1 MSLAAR
7 HRAIV
12 VAAVLGLMVLTGC
25 GSGGQRAAATGSSP
39 DSSGSTTIDITL
51 KGGTIK
57 PSGSKVK
64 VKAGKPVNLH
74 IVADKA
80 GELHVHSSPEQHI
93 EFKAGTTDKTLTIDQ
108 PGVVDIEDHAL
119 DKLIVQLEV
128 S

>member
-1 MSLAAR
+1 MSPVLR

-12 VAAVLGLMVLTGC
+12 VAAVLGLMLLAGC
-25 GSGGQRAAATGSSP
+25 GSGGDKSDTGGSP
-39 DSSGSTTIDITL
+39 DSSGSTTIDITI
-51 KGGTIK
+51 KGDTVK

-108 PGVVDIEDHAL
+108 PGIIDVEDHAL
-119 DKLIVQLEV
+119 DKLIVQLQV

>member
-1 MSLAAR
+1 MPPVVR
-7 HRAIV
+7 HRAI
-12 VAAVLGLMVLTGC
+12 VAAVLGLMVLAGC
-25 GSGGQRAAATGSSP
+25 GSGGEKADTGGSP
-39 DSSGSTTIDITL
+39 DSSGSTTIDITI
-51 KGGTIK
+51 KGDTVK

-64 VKAGKPVNLH
+64 VTTGKPVNLH
-74 IVADKA
+74 IMADKA

-108 PGVVDIEDHAL
+108 PGVIDIEDHAL

>member
-1 MSLAAR
+1 MSPVLR
-7 HRAIV
+7 QRAIAIV
-12 VAAVLGLMVLTGC
+12 AVLGLMLLAGC
-25 GSGGQRAAATGSSP
+25 GSGGDKSDTGGSP
-39 DSSGSTTIDITL
+39 DSSGSTTIDITI
-51 KGGTIK
+51 KGDTVK
-57 PSGSKVK
+57 PSGSKVS

-108 PGVVDIEDHAL
+108 PGIIDIEDHAL
-119 DKLIVQLEV
+119 DKLIVQLQV

>member
-1 MSLAAR
+1 MSLVVR

-12 VAAVLGLMVLTGC
+12 VAVVLGLMVLAGC
-25 GSGGQRAAATGSSP
+25 GSGGEKAAAPGSP

-51 KGGTIK
+51 KGGTVK

-93 EFKAGTTDKTLTIDQ
+93 EFKAGTTEKTLTIDQ